1 MKKPSLKNI
10 VVKALDEQDIQ
21 GSVRVTVN
29 KISDDSYGIQ
39 ITVESRYVDDVD
51 EIAIYDAIAGTDYYD
66 SEINIDIIEKPEDYE
81 RREYTYILSGN
92 DDDSDTRDKTDED
105 LMVEADDLHVFDPND
120 DPESDYSDEYD
131 DEDSVD
137 FDESFYSIPEN
148 AADGYS
154 VSWQDVEDF
163 EKEFGD
169 K

>member
-21 GSVRVTVN
+21 GSARVTVN

-51 EIAIYDAIAGTDYYD
+51 EIAIYDYISDTEYWD
-66 SEINIDIIEKPEDYE
+66 SDINIDIIEKLEDSD
-81 RREYTYILSGN
+81 RLEYTYSLSDN
-92 DDDSDTRDKTDED
+92 DDESDSRTKTDED
-105 LMVEADDLHVFDPND
+105 LMVEADDLHVFDPNED
-120 DPESDYSDEYD
+120 QESDYSDEYG
-131 DEDSVD
+131 EDGDD

-148 AADGYS
+148 VADGYS